1 MEYRSWVEIDLE
13 QLIKNYRIYKQNIS
27 ENYEIMAVVK
37 ANAYGH
43 GDIQIAR
50 RLQEE
55 HICAFAVATAEEAI
69 RLRKAN
75 IRGEI
80 LVLGFSPVSQM
91 KQLKEYGIS
100 QAICSK
106 EHAKQVMQY
115 APGLKVHIAVDTGMN
130 RIGIDAELPEECE
143 KIIRECSDSLDVRG
157 IFTHLCV
164 ADGID
169 RESKAFTKLQL
180 ERFVQLTERIK
191 DLKLPY
197 IHCMNSAGGLFSD
210 ETYGNMVRL
219 GIILYGLKPD
229 YSNQLPEG
237 IESALKWKSRIGML
251 KVVHR
256 GETIGYGRTFQAK
269 TDMKVATITTG
280 YADGYRRELSN
291 KGYIFINGE
300 KAPILG
306 RICMDQ
312 FMVDVSGI
320 DNVTLGMEVTLLGEG
335 ENEKFDADDMGNM
348 IGTIGYEIVCGISE
362 RVERVYII

>member
-1 MEYRSWVEIDLE
+1 
-13 QLIKNYRIYKQNIS
+13 
-27 ENYEIMAVVK
+27 
-37 ANAYGH
+37 
-43 GDIQIAR
+43 
-50 RLQEE
+50 
-55 HICAFAVATAEEAI
+55 
-69 RLRKAN
+69 
-75 IRGEI
+75 
-80 LVLGFSPVSQM
+80 
-91 KQLKEYGIS
+91 
-100 QAICSK
+100 
-106 EHAKQVMQY
+106 
-115 APGLKVHIAVDTGMN
+115 MN

-164 ADGID
+164 ADGTD
-169 RESKAFTKLQL
+169 RESKAFMKLQL

-210 ETYGNMVRL
+210 ETYGNIVRL

-269 TDMKVATITTG
+269 SDMKVATITTG

-291 KGYIFINGE
+291 KGYIFVNGE

-335 ENEKFDADDMGNM
+335 KTEKFDADDMGNM

-362 RVERVYII
+362 RVERVYQSGGV